1 MKKLSGLGRG
11 LASLIPQGMRVK
23 VVPRSHGEDTI
34 YNVEVASIRPNSDQ
48 PRRDFDTVALN
59 ELASSIKK
67 YGVLQPILVSKISTE
82 HDRGVDVEYE
92 IIAGERRWR
101 AAKLAGLP
109 RVPVIVKDAMDE
121 RQLKLEVALVENLQ
135 REDLN
140 PMEEAEAYARLAAE
154 FKLTQQD
161 IASKVGKSR
170 EVIANAVRLVNLP
183 GPIKE
188 ALRSGKIQ
196 RTHARALLAFKD
208 EKQQMETFR
217 TMLAGNSLTSRH
229 LEASARSVHG
239 PRATLA
245 SAPANGRFV
254 ELQHNLATNLG
265 ATVNIKPAGSGG
277 LIEIRFTNLEE
288 LNKIAKTILD

>member
-11 LASLIPQGMRVK
+11 LASLIPQGKTVK
-23 VVPRSHGEDTI
+23 VVPRAKEDTI
-34 YNVEVASIRPNSDQ
+34 YNVELTKIRANANQ

-82 HDRGVDVEYE
+82 HTRGLDVEYE

-101 AAKLAGLP
+101 AAQLAGLP
-109 RVPVIVKDAMDE
+109 SVPVIVKDAMDE
-121 RQLKLEVALVENLQ
+121 EHMKLEVALVENLQ
-135 REDLN
+135 REDLGAL
-140 PMEEAEAYARLAAE
+140 EEAEAYARLAGD
-154 FKLTQQD
+154 FKLTHAQ
-161 IASKVGKSR
+161 IAEKVGKSR
-170 EVIANAVRLVNLP
+170 EVVSNSVRLLGLP
-183 GPIKE
+183 ANIKE

-208 EKQQMETFR
+208 EKQQQDTFKS
-217 TMLAGNSLTSRH
+217 MLAGNVVTSRH
-229 LEASARSVHG
+229 LEDTARSVHG

-245 SAPANGRFV
+245 SVQNGNGRYI
-254 ELQHNLATNLG
+254 ELQRNLATNLG
-265 ATVNIKPAGSGG
+265 ATVNIKPSGSGG

>member
-1 MKKLSGLGRG
+1 VKKLFGLGKG
-11 LASLIPQGMRVK
+11 LGSLIPDAK
-23 VVPRSHGEDTI
+23 HITPETKKD
-34 YNVEVASIRPNSDQ
+34 NVFYVEINKIRPNPEQ
-48 PRRDFDTVALN
+48 PRHDFDTTALN

-121 RQLKLEVALVENLQ
+121 AHLKLEVALVENLQ

-170 EVIANAVRLVNLP
+170 EVVANAVRLVNLP

-188 ALRSGKIQ
+188 ALRVGKIQ

-208 EKQQMETFR
+208 EKQQLETFR
-217 TMLAGNSLTSRH
+217 AMLAGNILTSRH
-229 LEASARSVHG
+229 LEASARSTHG
-239 PRATLA
+239 PRATLT

-254 ELQHNLATNLG
+254 ELQRNLATNLS
-265 ATVNIKPAGSGG
+265 APVNIKPSGSGG